1 MHHHNYKII
10 KCDNLNTYSGYI
22 FGSSIITLVIASVSF
37 LVALSW
43 NTAIQKSF
51 EYYEKGADEIEAR
64 FSFAFLITAIS
75 IVLIF
80 MTIYFI
86 NGERI

>member
-1 MHHHNYKII
+1 MNCPDRKAHPHYV
-10 KCDNLNTYSGYI
+10 
-22 FGSSIITLVIASVSF
+22 FGSALITLVIASVSF

-43 NTAIQKSF
+43 NTAIQKAF
-51 EYYEKGADEIEAR
+51 EYYEKGADEIDAR

-80 MTIYFI
+80 LTVYFI
-86 NGERI
+86 DGQRI